1 MCQFD
6 IFQKVEMRKVEMW
19 KFKCGNGGK
28 CGNIKAEVP
37 LVWNRLKT
45 IEMSQKKSYKK
56 DKSDKRKEPSH
67 EIKNGRSWENGI

>member
-1 MCQFD
+1 MHGQLLSDTKKVNTNYKVCQFD
-6 IFQKVEMRKVEMW
+6 IFQKVEMW

-45 IEMSQKKSYKK
+45 IEMSQKNSYNKPIERQK
-56 DKSDKRKEPSH
+56 
-67 EIKNGRSWENGI
+67 

>member
-1 MCQFD
+1 
-6 IFQKVEMRKVEMW
+6 MRKVEMW

-45 IEMSQKKSYKK
+45 IEMSQKKSYNKHSERKK
-56 DKSDKRKEPSH
+56 LQKKLEK
-67 EIKNGRSWENGI
+67 K